1 MEAFSEFGCMF
12 FEKLHFCAVC
22 LAPKTAFFRPKS
34 PFCVL
39 LNGGKCC
46 VPPKNNLP
54 AERPSAF
61 CLLQREKGDRVSG
74 G

>member
-1 MEAFSEFGCMF
+1 MEAFSAFGCMF

-34 PFCVL
+34 SFCIL

-46 VPPKNNLP
+46 VPPKQPSRRTSVCRLPSPVVSADKNN
-54 AERPSAF
+54 
-61 CLLQREKGDRVSG
+61 
-74 G
+74 